1 MPKAA
6 VSALAALALLL
17 VAGGASSAGGSGGAA
32 SSAFAVKV
40 VLPGQVAVTVA
51 EVSAPPRGSF
61 STPSFQYPADGSAV
75 TSGAISASTSA
86 TSGSAP
92 SASAAASVSSLSL
105 FDGDIIAQRVSA
117 SAHASAGQAT
127 AQGDMGGS
135 FDGLTV
141 LGAAVDAPSANQRI
155 ALADWGYVL
164 LLEQGSNPA
173 PRYSGFVTAL
183 DVHLTRDH
191 GGLPAGSEIL
201 VGRAEASAQVA
212 APAAPPKPHVHGTPA
227 KAPDELPLIPPAFRT
242 IPKITPPLGQGGYI
256 FPIWG
261 PAGFG
266 DTFGAKRTLT
276 WHHGDDI
283 FAPYGAPVLAVA
295 NGVVFSVGWNKVG
308 GWRLW
313 LQDAKGNEYYYA
325 HLSAYAPVAVNGA
338 EVKAGTVLG
347 FVGNTGDAR
356 GTPFHL
362 HFEIHPKGL
371 LSLGYDGAVDPTS
384 YLQAWKHLTDV
395 TAFVGSSFEP
405 GAVLLKAT
413 DISSGNGLE
422 PASLARAFAPLSK
435 AGEVALLAGARLP
448 VAPGSAPPP
457 PTVSV
462 TVGGHD

>member
-1 MPKAA
+1 MPRAA
-6 VSALAALALLL
+6 VVALALLAL
-17 VAGGASSAGGSGGAA
+17 LFVAGAASPAGAGGAA

-51 EVSAPPRGSF
+51 EVSAPPKGAF

-75 TSGAISASTSA
+75 TSGAVSASTSA
-86 TSGSAP
+86 ASGSTP
-92 SASAAASVSSLSL
+92 SASAAANVSNLSL
-105 FDGDIIAQRVSA
+105 FDGDIVAQTVSA
-117 SAHASAGQAT
+117 SAHASAGPAT

-141 LGAAVDAPSANQRI
+141 LGAPVTSPSANERI

-173 PRYSGFVTAL
+173 PSYSGFVTAL

-201 VGRAEASAQVA
+201 VGRAQASAEVA
-212 APAAPPKPHVHGTPA
+212 APAPPAKHHAAGTPA
-227 KAPDELPLIPPAFRT
+227 KAPDELPLTPPAYRT
-242 IPKITPPLGQGGYI
+242 IPKITPPLGQGGYV
-256 FPIWG
+256 FPVWG
-261 PAGFG
+261 PSGFS
-266 DTFGAKRTLT
+266 DTFGAPRPPT

-283 FAPYGAPVLAVA
+283 FAPFGAPLLAVA
-295 NGVVFSVGWNKVG
+295 DGIVFSVGWNRVG
-308 GWRLW
+308 GYRLW
-313 LQDAKGNEYYYA
+313 LVDARGNEFYYA
-325 HLSAYAPVAVNGA
+325 HLSAYAPVAVDGA

-356 GTPFHL
+356 HTPFHL

-384 YLQAWKHLTDV
+384 YLKTWKHVTDV
-395 TAFVGSSFEP
+395 TAFVGSSFQP
-405 GAVLLKAT
+405 GAVLLEST
-413 DISSGNGLE
+413 DISSGSGLE
-422 PASLARAFAPLSK
+422 PGSLQRAFAPLSK
-435 AGEVALLAGARLP
+435 AGEVALLAGTKLP

-457 PTVSV
+457 PT
-462 TVGGHD
+462 TGAAGGHD

>member
-1 MPKAA
+1 MPKTA
-6 VSALAALALLL
+6 VSALAALALLF
-17 VAGGASSAGGSGGAA
+17 VAGGASSAGGGAGGAA

-40 VLPGQVAVTVA
+40 VLPGQAAVTVA
-51 EVSAPPRGSF
+51 EVSAPPNGAF

-75 TSGAISASTSA
+75 TSGAISAGTTA

-92 SASAAASVSSLSL
+92 SASAAANISSLSL
-105 FDGDIIAQRVSA
+105 FDGDIVAQKVSA
-117 SAHASAGQAT
+117 SADASAGEAT

-141 LGAAVDAPSANQRI
+141 LGAPVTAPSSNQRL

-212 APAAPPKPHVHGTPA
+212 TPPPPPKPRVHGTPV
-227 KAPDELPLIPPAFRT
+227 KSPDELPLIPPTYRT

-261 PAGFG
+261 PSGFS

-371 LSLGYDGAVDPTS
+371 LSLGYDGAVDPTT
-384 YLQAWKHLTDV
+384 YLQSWKHLTDV

-405 GAVLLKAT
+405 GAVLLEST
-413 DISSGNGLE
+413 DISTGNGLE
-422 PASLARAFAPLSK
+422 PASLTRAFAPLSK
-435 AGEVALLAGARLP
+435 AGEVALLAGTRLP

-457 PTVSV
+457 PTASAA
-462 TVGGHD
+462 GGSD